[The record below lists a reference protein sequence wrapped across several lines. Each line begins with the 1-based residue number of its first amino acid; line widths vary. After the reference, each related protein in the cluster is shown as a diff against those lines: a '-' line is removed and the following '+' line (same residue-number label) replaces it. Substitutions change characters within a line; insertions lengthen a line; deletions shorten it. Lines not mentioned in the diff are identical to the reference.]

1 MQNKQTLQKLR
12 TLKLIGMAD
21 ALEQQHNQPSTH
33 DELSFEARLCLLVD
47 RETTHRHNNKITRLL
62 KAAKLK
68 LHVTANDI
76 DYTHPRGLLKSQ
88 FASLLNGDWLNQH
101 HNILITGPTG
111 CGKTYLACV
120 LATQACQQG
129 YSVRYFRASR
139 IMEDLSIAHGDGRFS
154 KLIRQL
160 EKTDLLIFDD
170 WGLEKLGLGQ
180 RNDLLE
186 IMEDRHGLKSTLI
199 TSQLPINKWHQ
210 SIGDA
215 TLADAI
221 LDRLL
226 HNAHKLN
233 LKGESMRK
241 VKSDILSEAGP
252 TVC

>member
-1 MQNKQTLQKLR
+1 M
-12 TLKLIGMAD
+12 
-21 ALEQQHNQPSTH
+21 
-33 DELSFEARLCLLVD
+33 
-47 RETTHRHNNKITRLL
+47 
-62 KAAKLK
+62 AKLK
-68 LHVTANDI
+68 LQANPEDI
-76 DYTHPRGLLKSQ
+76 DYSHPRGLNKSQ
-88 FASLLNGDWLNQH
+88 FASLLNGDWLQQH

-120 LATQACQQG
+120 LATQACRLG
-129 YSVRYFRASR
+129 YSVRYFRTSR
-139 IMEDLSIAHGDGRFS
+139 ILEELSIAHGDGRFS

-160 EKTDLLIFDD
+160 EKTDVLVFDD
-170 WGLEKLGLGQ
+170 WGLEVLSLGQ

-186 IMEDRHGLKSTLI
+186 IMEDRHGHKSTLI
-199 TSQLPINKWHQ
+199 TSQLPISKWHQ

-241 VKSDILSEAGP
+241 AKNDFLGESAPSG
-252 TVC
+252 C